1 MLLEQNQ
8 IGKREDLADY
18 ITRVD
23 AKSKPLLAMV
33 PKEKELTNT
42 RCDFQVDNFEDA
54 EDNAVLD
61 GADVETFD
69 NASEDRALLS
79 VYCQKFRDSA
89 QVSDMAEE
97 VSNVAGLSKGELA
110 ESIMKKLEKLS
121 RDIEAALCSDND
133 TQAQAGETPYKTR
146 GLGSWLNS
154 SAQATLP
161 VDENFRTPS
170 GSLDNTAIANLT
182 EDIVNNILQ
191 SNYEQTGKI
200 EEYVLLCGPTLRRR
214 FSTFTRISAGS
225 TNVMSTIR
233 TYNSNASEKKIS
245 NVIDRF
251 EGDFGNIELHPTL
264 FNAKFTSTAAST
276 RRGYLLLMKL
286 LAIKW
291 KRYPRV
297 KQLEDRGGG
306 PRFLVDAIAAFKHKN
321 PLVGGKFY
329 ATS

>member
-18 ITRVD
+18 ITRID
-23 AKSKPLLAMV
+23 AKSKPLLAMI

-42 RCDFQVDNFEDA
+42 RCDFQVDNFEAA

-69 NASEDRALLS
+69 NASPERAVLS

-89 QVSDMAEE
+89 MVSDMAEE

-121 RDIEAALCSDND
+121 RDIESALCSDND

-146 GLGSWLNS
+146 GLGSWIKAT
-154 SAQATLP
+154 AQSVLP
-161 VDENFRTPS
+161 VDSAYLTPAAAI
-170 GSLDNTAIANLT
+170 DTTAMASLT
-182 EDIVNNILQ
+182 EDIINDVLQ
-191 SNYEQTGKI
+191 ASYQQTGK
-200 EEYVLLCGPTLRRR
+200 VQDFSLLCGPTLKRQFSR
-214 FSTFTRISAGS
+214 FSRVQFAS
-225 TNVMSTIR
+225 TNVASTIR
-233 TYNSNASEKKIS
+233 TYTSNASEKKIC

-264 FNAKFTSTAAST
+264 FNASFTSAAANL
-276 RRGYLLLMKL
+276 RRGYLLLMPL
-286 LAIKW
+286 LAMKW

-306 PRFLVDAIAAFKHKN
+306 PRFLVDAIGALKVKN
-321 PLVGGKFY
+321 PLALGKFA
-329 ATS
+329 ATT